1 MNLNK
6 VFIIGNL
13 TRDPELRQTPSG
25 QAVCSFG
32 VATNSFYTDKGG
44 SRQTRVEYHNIVLWG
59 RQAEL
64 ANQFLTKGSNV
75 FIEGRLQTRAW
86 EGKDGQQ
93 RKTTEIVGERVQFG
107 PRPLGGRGEAPSG
120 NSAAPRNA
128 ETGSGSGVDS
138 PQAEEIPVIDIDADE
153 IKPEDLPF

>member
-13 TRDPELRQTPSG
+13 TRDPELRQTPGG
-25 QAVCSFG
+25 QAVCTLG
-32 VATNSFYTDKGG
+32 VATNSYYTDKSG
-44 SRQTRVEYHNIVLWG
+44 SRQTKTEYHNIVLWG

-64 ANQFLTKGSNV
+64 ANQFLAKGSNV

-107 PRPLGGRGEAPSG
+107 QRPAGGGSPSVK
-120 NSAAPRNA
+120 SK
-128 ETGSGSGVDS
+128 ETGADHAAASDVE
-138 PQAEEIPVIDIDADE
+138 PVEEIPVIDIDADD

>member
-25 QAVCSFG
+25 QPVCSFG
-32 VATNSFYTDKGG
+32 VATNSYYTDRNGVK
-44 SRQTRVEYHNIVLWG
+44 QTSTEFHNIVLWG
-59 RQAEL
+59 KQAEL

-75 FIEGRLQTRAW
+75 FVEGRLQTRSW

-107 PRPLGGRGEAPSG
+107 PRPSGRVDETLKSKPSEK
-120 NSAAPRNA
+120 SA
-128 ETGSGSGVDS
+128 VDS
-138 PQAEEIPVIDIDADE
+138 EPVEEIPVIDIDADE

>member
-6 VFIIGNL
+6 AFIIGNL
-13 TRDPELRQTPSG
+13 TRDPELRQTPGG
-25 QAVCSFG
+25 QAVCTFG
-32 VATNSFYTDKGG
+32 VATNSYYTDKSGG
-44 SRQTRVEYHNIVLWG
+44 RQTKTEYHNIVLWG

-64 ANQFLTKGSNV
+64 ASQFLTKGSNV
-75 FIEGRLQTRAW
+75 FIEGRIQTRSW

-107 PRPLGGRGEAPSG
+107 QRPGGGVSPSVRQREDG
-120 NSAAPRNA
+120 NVHAASADA
-128 ETGSGSGVDS
+128 E
-138 PQAEEIPVIDIDADE
+138 PIEEIPVIDIDADD

>member
-13 TRDPELRQTPSG
+13 TRDPELRQTPGG

-32 VATNSFYTDKGG
+32 VATNSYYTDKGG
-44 SRQTRVEYHNIVLWG
+44 NRQTRAEFHNVVLWG

-75 FIEGRLQTRAW
+75 FIEGRIQTRAW

-107 PRPLGGRGEAPSG
+107 PRPAGGGRTESAESSRSAEAAG
-120 NSAAPRNA
+120 SA
-128 ETGSGSGVDS
+128 VDS

>member
-25 QAVCSFG
+25 QPVCSFG
-32 VATNSFYTDKGG
+32 MATNSYYTDKSG
-44 SRQTRVEYHNIVLWG
+44 SRQTRTEFHNIVLWG

-75 FIEGRLQTRAW
+75 FIEGRLQTRTW

-107 PRPLGGRGEAPSG
+107 PKPMGGRGEAQTDKPKEQGKES
-120 NSAAPRNA
+120 
-128 ETGSGSGVDS
+128 VDS
-138 PQAEEIPVIDIDADE
+138 EPAEEIPVIDIDADE